1 MMLGSQLYDWRQDPS
16 IAGVRA
22 QSREPDIS
30 QPASKVTIP
39 VDTLVSSAS
48 YWQKHHGCQTGSLR
62 YSGYSAHDKQRIAVV
77 FSGGQEHLYSVGDEL
92 VEAPQARIIA
102 LDDQTVVLRYPDKIT
117 VLCRDGQKTPENI
130 RPLAQVNLS
139 PSSSPSMLDSPLG
152 TLAPVSDKVGNVM
165 GYRLQKC
172 LRYCWLMRQF
182 SLQEGDTITAIQ
194 GIRVGQILPAQLDE
208 ILIHDRRDITVTLQ
222 RGAETK
228 SVTLPW
234 KRIASLTHFL
244 KKGDAQ

>member
-22 QSREPDIS
+22 QSRDPEMS
-30 QPASKVTIP
+30 QPASRVTIP
-39 VDTLVSSAS
+39 ADTLVSSAS

-62 YSGYSAHDKQRIAVV
+62 YNGYSAHDKQRIVVV
-77 FSGGQEHLYSVGDEL
+77 FSGGQEHLYSLGDEL
-92 VEAPQARIIA
+92 TDVPQSRIIA
-102 LDDQTVVLRYPDKIT
+102 LDDQAVVLRYPDKIT

-130 RPLAQVNLS
+130 RPLAQTNLS
-139 PSSSPSMLDSPLG
+139 PSSSPPTLHSALG
-152 TLAPVSDKVGNVM
+152 TLAPVSDKAGNVM

-182 SLQEGDTITAIQ
+182 SLQEGDTITSIQ
-194 GIRVGQILPAQLDE
+194 GVRVGQILPAQLNE
-208 ILIHDRRDITVTLQ
+208 ILTHDRQDITVTLQ
-222 RGAETK
+222 RGTEMK

-234 KRIASLTHFL
+234 KRIAPLAHLL